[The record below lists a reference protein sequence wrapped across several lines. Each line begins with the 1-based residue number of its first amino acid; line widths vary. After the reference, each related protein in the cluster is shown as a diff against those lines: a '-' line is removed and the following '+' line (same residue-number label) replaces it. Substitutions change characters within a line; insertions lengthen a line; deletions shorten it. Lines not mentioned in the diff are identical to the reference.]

1 MNNQF
6 KERFIRMLYPYIIVL
21 KQGCTRPQD
30 PFDFSLALLH
40 RYGGETL
47 PKPPV
52 ARAKE
57 ALISPQELPQVQ
69 VKSPKVPKTSIHS
82 RRKKQSQPK

>member
-52 ARAKE
+52 APAKE
-57 ALISPQELPQVQ
+57 VVFSAQELPPVQ
-69 VKSPKVPKTSIHS
+69 LKSPKAPKTSVYS